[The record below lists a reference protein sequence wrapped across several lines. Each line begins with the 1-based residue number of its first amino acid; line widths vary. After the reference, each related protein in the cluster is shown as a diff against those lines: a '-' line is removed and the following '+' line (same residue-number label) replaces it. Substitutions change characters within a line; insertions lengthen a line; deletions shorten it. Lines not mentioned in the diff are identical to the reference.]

1 MLFCLASC
9 SECLPQLL
17 MPQSRMQDLAEVSTW
32 TGIFLVVYY
41 ACNEL
46 KTHMLLS
53 VMTET
58 EVTAY
63 LIEYILLSHAE
74 GCGSA
79 RHGVP
84 VPG

>member
-1 MLFCLASC
+1 
-9 SECLPQLL
+9 
-17 MPQSRMQDLAEVSTW
+17 MPQSRMQDLAKVSAW
-32 TGIFLVVYY
+32 TGIFPGS
-41 ACNEL
+41 CNEL

-58 EVTAY
+58 EVNAY
-63 LIEYILLSHAE
+63 LIEYILLLHAE